1 MFHHRKPFLMAAL
14 MAVAAA
20 SAQAQMPASG
30 EASAQADGAA
40 RQKTASHDGKAG
52 RCHARM
58 AERHAKRMA
67 ALKERL
73 KISPAQEDAW
83 NQFASAMQPPAAL
96 TAPSLSA
103 LRRLNGSTACKPCR
117 PSIRLAWPP
126 ATRPSRISTR
136 NSRLN
141 SKKPLTSTPCM
152 AAPRGART
160 AGRMANHAMNATAA
174 KAARAVQKPDSG
186 VATALAP
193 CRLMAPMAA
202 RRAADA
208 GGPCRPLA
216 FML

>member
-67 ALKERL
+67 ELKERL

-83 NQFASAMQPPAAL
+83 NQFASAMQPPA
-96 TAPSLSA
+96 
-103 LRRLNGSTACKPCR
+103 
-117 PSIRLAWPP
+117 PP
-126 ATRPSRISTR
+126 AQRPDRAEFERLTTPERLDRMQAMQAEHQTR
-136 NSRLN
+136 
-141 SKKPLTSTPCM
+141 
-152 AAPRGART
+152 
-160 AGRMANHAMNATAA
+160 
-174 KAARAVQKPDSG
+174 
-186 VATALAP
+186 
-193 CRLMAPMAA
+193 MAA
-202 RRAADA
+202 RNQAIKNFYAQLTPEQQKAFDQHAMHGRLEGRPHGWPHGKSRDERDGCQGGK
-208 GGPCRPLA
+208 GGPKAGFRGGDGPCAMPPDGPNGRPPRG
-216 FML
+216 

>member
-83 NQFASAMQPPAAL
+83 NQFASAMQPPA
-96 TAPSLSA
+96 
-103 LRRLNGSTACKPCR
+103 
-117 PSIRLAWPP
+117 PP
-126 ATRPSRISTR
+126 AQRPDRAEFERLTTPERLDRMQAMQAEHQTR
-136 NSRLN
+136 
-141 SKKPLTSTPCM
+141 
-152 AAPRGART
+152 
-160 AGRMANHAMNATAA
+160 
-174 KAARAVQKPDSG
+174 
-186 VATALAP
+186 
-193 CRLMAPMAA
+193 MAA

-216 FML
+216 FMH

>member
-1 MFHHRKPFLMAAL
+1 MAVL

-52 RCHARM
+52 QCHARM

-83 NQFASAMQPPAAL
+83 NQF
-96 TAPSLSA
+96 
-103 LRRLNGSTACKPCR
+103 
-117 PSIRLAWPP
+117 
-126 ATRPSRISTR
+126 
-136 NSRLN
+136 
-141 SKKPLTSTPCM
+141 
-152 AAPRGART
+152 
-160 AGRMANHAMNATAA
+160 RMANHVMNATAA
-174 KAARAVQKPDSG
+174 KAERAVQKPDSG
-186 VATALAP
+186 AATARAL